1 MPMVSP
7 IDIDEEKKISKS
19 WKYVHENEV
28 DPRYPGLTY
37 SLWTTPAMLFNSG
50 AVCFHRGSDD
60 KSRYILNPL
69 KFKVGRCLKEHLYAA
84 DFMEL
89 CVHPSLS
96 IKTIWDQ
103 YTPEFLEKFST
114 AWFYQE
120 QHDSRNNRL
129 FIFK

>member
-1 MPMVSP
+1 MVSL
-7 IDIDEEKKISKS
+7 IDTDEEKKISKA
-19 WKYVHENEV
+19 WKYVHEDEV
-28 DPRYPGLTY
+28 TQLYPKLTY
-37 SLWTTPAMLFNSG
+37 SIWTTPAILFNSG
-50 AVCFHRGSDD
+50 AVYFPFSPDD
-60 KSRYILNPL
+60 DDRYILNPL